1 MEDKIEKPA
10 EYPAGLTLEEKMT
23 ETHLGFLMLTMVIVI
38 VKVKIIIK
46 KR

>member
-1 MEDKIEKPA
+1 MEVKMEKPA
-10 EYPAGLTLEEKMT
+10 EYPAGLTSEEKMT
-23 ETHLGFLMLTMVIVI
+23 ETHLGFLMRMMVIVI